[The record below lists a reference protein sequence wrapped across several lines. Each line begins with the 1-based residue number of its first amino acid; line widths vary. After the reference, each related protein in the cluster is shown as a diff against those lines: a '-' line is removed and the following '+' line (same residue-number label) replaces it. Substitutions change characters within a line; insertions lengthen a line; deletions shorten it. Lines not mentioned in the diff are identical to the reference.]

1 MNTRILELFLK
12 ENSAWEDMISR
23 QRKEIPLLDK
33 MILGIV
39 EEKKGLKEEMEKVF
53 QHLRDE
59 MHKQEK
65 HMDEL
70 KEELG
75 KQQRYLISERKNTIG
90 DPYSINTFFSQKV
103 LRERIKEVERSF
115 VELKCNY
122 LNYVA
127 TI

>member
-1 MNTRILELFLK
+1 MK

-23 QRKEIPLLDK
+23 QRKEIPLLDQ
-33 MILGIV
+33 MITNIV
-39 EEKKGLKEEMEKVF
+39 EEEVMKDDKARVF
-53 QHLRDE
+53 LHLRNE
-59 MHKQEK
+59 IHKTEK

-70 KEELG
+70 KDDLNR
-75 KQQRYLISERKNTIG
+75 QQKYLLAERKRTTA

-103 LRERIKEVERSF
+103 LRERIREVEKSF

>member
-1 MNTRILELFLK
+1 MDSRILELFLK

-23 QRKEIPLLDK
+23 QRGEIPVLDS
-33 MILGIV
+33 MITNIV
-39 EEKKGLKEEMEKVF
+39 EGKKEMKEDAARVFRFLKNEMN
-53 QHLRDE
+53 
-59 MHKQEK
+59 KQVK
-65 HMDEL
+65 HMDDL
-70 KEELG
+70 REELT
-75 KQQRYLISERKNTIG
+75 KQQKYLIAERKNTIG

-103 LRERIKEVERSF
+103 LRERIKDVEKSF

>member
-53 QHLRDE
+53 QHLREE

-70 KEELG
+70 KEELENNSVTSFLNEKILSAIHIPSIRFSARKCCG
-75 KQQRYLISERKNTIG
+75 KELKRS
-90 DPYSINTFFSQKV
+90 
-103 LRERIKEVERSF
+103 KEV
-115 VELKCNY
+115 L
-122 LNYVA
+122 LN
-127 TI
+127 

>member
-1 MNTRILELFLK
+1 MDTRILELFIK
-12 ENSAWEDMISR
+12 ENSAWEDMIIR

-33 MILGIV
+33 LITGIV
-39 EEKKGLKEEMEKVF
+39 EEKKGLNEEMEKVF
-53 QHLRDE
+53 RHLKNE

-70 KEELG
+70 REELD
-75 KQQRYLISERKNTIG
+75 KQQKYLVDERKRHIG
-90 DPYSINTFFSQKV
+90 DPYSINTLFSQKV
-103 LRERIKEVERSF
+103 LRERIKEVEKSF

>member
-1 MNTRILELFLK
+1 MDSRILELFLK

-23 QRKEIPLLDK
+23 QRREIPLLDK
-33 MILGIV
+33 MITHIL
-39 EEKKGLKEEMEKVF
+39 EEKKEIKEEKTKVIHF
-53 QHLRDE
+53 LKNE

-65 HMDEL
+65 HMDDL
-70 KEELG
+70 KEELSR
-75 KQQRYLISERKNTIG
+75 QQKYLISERKNTIG
-90 DPYSINTFFSQKV
+90 DPYSINTLFSQKV
-103 LRERIKEVERSF
+103 LRERIREVEKSF